1 MLECI
6 CARWFFIWKKVQPL
20 TLVQLVFQGLA
31 FASLRLHLQ
40 LLVFSFLFLSSLLC
54 RLSPFVFS
62 VFFFRVNFVLL
73 WSLVW
78 SLLCRS
84 WRLLWRLPL
93 PFPFAFAF
101 AFALACAKATPAGL
115 FKFVFLPSC
124 SPVSA
129 SSFSGVAS
137 CSLSSSGVS
146 ASFSAFFAASAS
158 FTPCASF
165 AFLAAMASKYL
176 DLGEPGRHRAVV
188 LFGVTSPSLIKS
200 KETA

>member
-1 MLECI
+1 MDLLLLPFVCI
-6 CARWFFIWKKVQPL
+6 CSCWFFH
-20 TLVQLVFQGLA
+20 
-31 FASLRLHLQ
+31 S
-40 LLVFSFLFLSSLLC
+40 FSFLLCFVDFLLLFFLSFSSMST
-54 RLSPFVFS
+54 LSFFGVLFG
-62 VFFFRVNFVLL
+62 VFFVGLGDFFGD
-73 WSLVW
+73 
-78 SLLCRS
+78 
-84 WRLLWRLPL
+84 LPL

-176 DLGEPGRHRAVV
+176 DLGEPGRHRAAV
-188 LFGVTSPSLIKS
+188 LFGVTSPSLIKR